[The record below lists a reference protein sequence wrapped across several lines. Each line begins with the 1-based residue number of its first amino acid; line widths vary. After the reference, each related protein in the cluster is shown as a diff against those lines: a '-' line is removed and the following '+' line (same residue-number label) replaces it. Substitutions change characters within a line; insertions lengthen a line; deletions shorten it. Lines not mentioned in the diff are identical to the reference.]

1 MLQHPDGVAVT
12 DGDHRGCGGATRKDS
27 QYRAAETTLLK
38 QVQAAGGT
46 DKKAYNPTSANL
58 PAALGTP

>member
-1 MLQHPDGVAVT
+1 MPAKLSEVDAQKLKFEDIG
-12 DGDHRGCGGATRKDS
+12 TRKDS
-27 QYRAAETTLLK
+27 QDRAAETTLLK

-58 PAALGTP
+58 QAALGTP